1 MDRLKSSGFY
11 KLRFFIRPEE
21 FESVLKLFEHKQ
33 AQFHLTNYAQ
43 TEHDLNQVYEAYKTF
58 MIILRQKKKG
68 MRVSLSLFILFLL
81 RLIMEAL
88 DFSREMKVSIFH
100 ITDNG
105 QRMNCRVS
113 CYHFL
118 KAFK

>member
-1 MDRLKSSGFY
+1 MDKLKNSGFY

-21 FESVLKLFEHKQ
+21 FESVLKRFEQKQ

-43 TEHDLNQVYEAYKTF
+43 TEHDLNQVYEAYQTF
-58 MIILRQKKKG
+58 YYYFTTEEKRNEGL
-68 MRVSLSLFILFLL
+68 LSLFILFLL
-81 RLIMEAL
+81 RLIMKAL